1 MFKKILKI
9 LDNNQRNRLILL
21 ILSSFPLILL
31 ETISIGSLPL
41 YLVTI
46 INPSKI
52 FEYLD
57 NQTLEALIL
66 NMPISERSL
75 YGLIIIFIIFFIK
88 AVYNLLFNYFELNMI
103 KKINL
108 EHSRKIYSFYLN
120 ESFLFHTQNNPSKL
134 IQNIDDVKRSTSVIF
149 SILKIIKELILI
161 FFIIFILVLSNPLV
175 LLITLFIF
183 SFPVIFFLTIF
194 KKNLK
199 QRGEIAK
206 KSRILILKNMQES
219 FSLIKFIKIIG
230 NQEFIEKNF
239 NLQNYRSLHQETNVA
254 LLATTPKIILELFTV
269 LAISLIILFL
279 FNNNQSFESMLPLL
293 TLLVVSLVRF
303 IPSVGIILVGI
314 NQYKFHYVSL
324 LNIYEIFNLYKKN
337 ELETK
342 KEINEKKLDF
352 KKNIQFSGV
361 KFSYPNSTKSSIKNL
376 NFQIKK
382 NSNVGIQGP
391 TGSGKSTL
399 IALLMGLLK
408 PNQGEIVFDG
418 NSIYQNL
425 KAWQKNI
432 GYVPQTIQLLDDTI
446 KNNICFGINEKE
458 INFDRLNK
466 VVEISGIRNF
476 IDSQEKK
483 IDTMIGHSGA
493 RISGGQLQR
502 IGIARAL
509 YLNPKILILDEPTS
523 SLDPNTEEKIIEKIL
538 SLNELTVVLISHNP
552 KVIEKCDNVL
562 ILKNQTVFELKK

>member
-1 MFKKILKI
+1 M
-9 LDNNQRNRLILL
+9 
-21 ILSSFPLILL
+21 
-31 ETISIGSLPL
+31 
-41 YLVTI
+41 
-46 INPSKI
+46 
-52 FEYLD
+52 
-57 NQTLEALIL
+57 
-66 NMPISERSL
+66 
-75 YGLIIIFIIFFIK
+75 
-88 AVYNLLFNYFELNMI
+88 
-103 KKINL
+103 
-108 EHSRKIYSFYLN
+108 
-120 ESFLFHTQNNPSKL
+120 
-134 IQNIDDVKRSTSVIF
+134 
-149 SILKIIKELILI
+149 
-161 FFIIFILVLSNPLV
+161 
-175 LLITLFIF
+175 
-183 SFPVIFFLTIF
+183 
-194 KKNLK
+194 
-199 QRGEIAK
+199 
-206 KSRILILKNMQES
+206 
-219 FSLIKFIKIIG
+219 
-230 NQEFIEKNF
+230 
-239 NLQNYRSLHQETNVA
+239 
-254 LLATTPKIILELFTV
+254 
-269 LAISLIILFL
+269 
-279 FNNNQSFESMLPLL
+279 
-293 TLLVVSLVRF
+293 
-303 IPSVGIILVGI
+303 
-314 NQYKFHYVSL
+314 
-324 LNIYEIFNLYKKN
+324 
-337 ELETK
+337 
-342 KEINEKKLDF
+342 
-352 KKNIQFSGV
+352 
-361 KFSYPNSTKSSIKNL
+361 